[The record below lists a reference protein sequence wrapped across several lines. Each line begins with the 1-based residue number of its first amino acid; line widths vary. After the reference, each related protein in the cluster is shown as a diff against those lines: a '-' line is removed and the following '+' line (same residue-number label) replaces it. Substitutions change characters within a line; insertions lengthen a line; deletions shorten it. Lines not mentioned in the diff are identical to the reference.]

1 MVRRK
6 KEDAL
11 VTRSK
16 IIDAAEDV
24 FYEKGFSLSTLQDIA
39 DIAGVTRGAIYWHFK
54 DKNELFHAICE
65 RVITPVEETFAKS
78 IKEDTAIVKT
88 LKNICINNFK
98 DVALNERKQKV
109 LSIMLFK
116 YEYVSEAELVFKREK
131 DGKAKFV
138 KYIAALLKKAQEK
151 GEIGKSEDIE
161 MLAYCLHVFIMGIYK
176 DFLINVNED
185 SPKEHWVN
193 LIELFFYKNF
203 SI

>member
-1 MVRRK
+1 MAK
-6 KEDAL
+6 KKKL
-11 VTRSK
+11 PLIKLYR
-16 IIDAAEDV
+16 
-24 FYEKGFSLSTLQDIA
+24 
-39 DIAGVTRGAIYWHFK
+39 
-54 DKNELFHAICE
+54 
-65 RVITPVEETFAKS
+65 ITSYNVCYTK
-78 IKEDTAIVKT
+78 
-88 LKNICINNFK
+88 L
-98 DVALNERKQKV
+98 LR
-109 LSIMLFK
+109 K

-151 GEIGKSEDIE
+151 GEIGKIEDIE